1 MAFCV
6 IPLRLIPCKL
16 TFGVSCLNK
25 LSSLNDHTL
34 ERLSVVCFASLSFKS
49 TLGLVLFTTVFA
61 DDFFLLS
68 LLVKTKTSSLDE
80 AHMRLDA

>member
-1 MAFCV
+1 MASPRAAICGMFRQFV
-6 IPLRLIPCKL
+6 
-16 TFGVSCLNK
+16 
-25 LSSLNDHTL
+25 
-34 ERLSVVCFASLSFKS
+34 SFKS

-80 AHMRLDA
+80 AHTRLDALDA